1 MAVAPAGRPRGPKVV
16 ADLLNLT
23 GSSVEKNVLDAMDA
37 QAPEVAEAVRN
48 LMFVFNDISKLTDRE
63 LQLLMR
69 ETDQKDLVIALKA
82 ANPQAAEKL
91 LSNMSERV
99 RTFVVDEL
107 KFLGP
112 MRLSEVEEVQLRIV
126 QKVRQLEEK
135 GQLTIVRG
143 DADDSFV

>member
-1 MAVAPAGRPRGPKVV
+1 V